1 MSKKDDLTRVSAKDD
16 DPVRKLCVRFN
27 KDCIHTRDF
36 KDAVAYLQLRGN
48 GCPRKEAI
56 LFAAKNNCRVD
67 TTKIIDGPR
76 NYRTLQ
82 VQQVPTYMVSE
93 GWLYGQQDYFFG
105 SCFPSR
111 YSETYLDHQMN
122 NKLEENF
129 DEQEVK
135 MRKEYKEMIH
145 RMKNYVKQ
153 VNQKYNFSNEQ
164 GEQLIDMVKKI
175 VKGMKSELE
184 NRQYFV
190 MNNIRYYDAA
200 EAIMKKRMLSE
211 EDKNILIEKLNVFNN
226 YENEEDFQQVQI
238 IKVNDDEQNDDN
250 SPMKNPFFVGMFNN
264 QVQKTAVP
272 QLKQKFSLNG
282 QSQNNNSSISYAHQL
297 KNLECATNLL
307 EEFEKGEGEDM
318 PNGPQGKFDRSY
330 ANQKKKRQ
338 EQMKQNL
345 HLVRAENQAGLEGQ
359 FNQQKYFY
367 SKQEKTFINQRKEQ
381 KEKDNLQNAVF
392 DIYKPNFEDGYY
404 RYMDNISMLNQY
416 TSYQKDSKL
425 NAQDY
430 GKINQENEQNQEE
443 KEQLIDMDVIKLMK
457 EKQDIYQKNF
467 REKISSQAVLHRLKN
482 QRFNQTQVNFRQ
494 TQSSSTRS
502 REREA
507 KINYK
512 SPNQFS
518 QTNEFK
524 NGTLNLGMHNS
535 IFGLK
540 KHSSNLS
547 LMNLSAS
554 KLKNSNST
562 NHLLN
567 KFTTTPSTTIATSN
581 NLHYKQQQ
589 PSSVQALHSPNRL
602 NLNKKFDL
610 QKQSSKAS
618 PLNEGIQN
626 QKPKSR
632 RLILRNFNNEEQQP
646 QMKKEILPNRTV
658 TWSVGGDQQNQFQ
671 IGSNNQSLY
680 QQQSDN
686 LQEQSAAYKKR
697 RQDDISQRSNSQSL
711 VSNIRNSSSINI
723 SPLQNSPAN
732 KLAQQYYY
740 QGANNKA
747 ERNRLT
753 QKEQLLQSV
762 GSHQKKIS
770 IINESGFASNTIQS
784 TNISS
789 KAAVATN
796 ANIDFTPKSLSVFKQ

>member
-27 KDCIHTRDF
+27 KDYIHTRDF

-111 YSETYLDHQMN
+111 YSETYLDYQMN

-264 QVQKTAVP
+264 QVQKTAVS
-272 QLKQKFSLNG
+272 QQKQKFSLNG
-282 QSQNNNSSISYAHQL
+282 QSQNGNSNVTYAHQL

-367 SKQEKTFINQRKEQ
+367 SKQEKTFINLRKDQ
-381 KEKDNLQNAVF
+381 KVKEELQNAVF
-392 DIYKPNFEDGYY
+392 DIYKPNHEDGYY
-404 RYMDNISMLNQY
+404 RYIDNISMLNQY
-416 TSYQKDSKL
+416 TSQQKDSKYHSQGYDKVIQ
-425 NAQDY
+425 NSEDN
-430 GKINQENEQNQEE
+430 KIE
-443 KEQLIDMDVIKLMK
+443 KDQLIDMDVIKLMK

-467 REKISSQAVLHRLKN
+467 REKISSQAVLHQLKN
-482 QRFNQTQVNFRQ
+482 QRYNQTQVNFRQ

-502 REREA
+502 RERET
-507 KINYK
+507 KTNFK
-512 SPNQFS
+512 TLNPFNQA
-518 QTNEFK
+518 NEFK
-524 NGTLNLGMHNS
+524 NHTFNSGLHNS

-581 NLHYKQQQ
+581 NLHYKQQL
-589 PSSVQALHSPNRL
+589 PSSVQGIRSPNKL
-602 NLNKKFDL
+602 NLNKKFDFK
-610 QKQSSKAS
+610 KQSSKTS
-618 PLNEGIQN
+618 PLNQGNQD

-632 RLILRNFNNEEQQP
+632 RIILRNFNNEELQP
-646 QMKKEILPNRTV
+646 QQMKKEILPNRTV
-658 TWSVGGDQQNQFQ
+658 TWSVGGEQQNQFQ
-671 IGSNNQSLY
+671 IGSNNQSIL
-680 QQQSDN
+680 QQSDM
-686 LQEQSAAYKKR
+686 LQDHPAAQKKR
-697 RQDDISQRSNSQSL
+697 RQDDSSQRSNSQSL

-723 SPLQNSPAN
+723 SPLQNSPDH

-740 QGANNKA
+740 QGGNSKVEKNH
-747 ERNRLT
+747 LT
-753 QKEQLLQSV
+753 QKEQLLQSM
-762 GSHQKKIS
+762 GNHQKKIS

-789 KAAVATN
+789 KAGVATN
-796 ANIDFTPKSLSVFKQ
+796 INFDFTPKSLNVFKQ

>member
-27 KDCIHTRDF
+27 KDYIHTRDF

-111 YSETYLDHQMN
+111 YSETYLDYQMN

-226 YENEEDFQQVQI
+226 YENEEDLQQVQI
-238 IKVNDDEQNDDN
+238 IKVNDDEQNEDN

-264 QVQKTAVP
+264 QTQKAATTS
-272 QLKQKFSLNG
+272 QQKQKFYSNG
-282 QSQNNNSSISYAHQL
+282 QSQNNNTNISYAHQL

-367 SKQEKTFINQRKEQ
+367 SKQENTFINLRKEQ
-381 KEKDNLQNAVF
+381 KVKDDLQNAVF
-392 DIYKPNFEDGYY
+392 DIYKPNYEDGYY
-404 RYMDNISMLNQY
+404 RYIDNISMLNQY
-416 TSYQKDSKL
+416 VSQPKDSKY
-425 NAQDY
+425 NSQDY
-430 GKINQENEQNQEE
+430 GNINQSTEDNHQE
-443 KEQLIDMDVIKLMK
+443 KDQLIDMDVIRLMK

-482 QRFNQTQVNFRQ
+482 QRQNQTQVHFRQ

-502 REREA
+502 RERE
-507 KINYK
+507 KKTNFNVIN
-512 SPNQFS
+512 PFS
-518 QTNEFK
+518 QTNQFK
-524 NGTLNLGMHNS
+524 NNTSGLHNS

-554 KLKNSNST
+554 KLKYSNST

-581 NLHYKQQQ
+581 NLHYKQQPPQ
-589 PSSVQALHSPNRL
+589 SSVQAASSSNQL
-602 NLNKKFDL
+602 NQNKRYGL
-610 QKQSSKAS
+610 EKQSSKIS
-618 PLNEGIQN
+618 PLSQGIQD

-632 RLILRNFNNEEQQP
+632 RLILRNFNNEEQQS

-658 TWSVGGDQQNQFQ
+658 TWSVGGEQQNQFQ
-671 IGSNNQSLY
+671 QGSNSQSML
-680 QQQSDN
+680 QQSDV
-686 LQEQSAAYKKR
+686 LQDHTAAYNKR
-697 RQDDISQRSNSQSL
+697 KQDDISQRSNSQSL
-711 VSNIRNSSSINI
+711 VSNIRNTSSINV

-747 ERNRLT
+747 EKNRLT
-753 QKEQLLQSV
+753 QKEQLFQSV
-762 GSHQKKIS
+762 GNHQKKIS
-770 IINESGFASNTIQS
+770 VINESGFASNTIQS

-789 KAAVATN
+789 KAGVATN
-796 ANIDFTPKSLSVFKQ
+796 FNIDFTPKSLNVFKQ